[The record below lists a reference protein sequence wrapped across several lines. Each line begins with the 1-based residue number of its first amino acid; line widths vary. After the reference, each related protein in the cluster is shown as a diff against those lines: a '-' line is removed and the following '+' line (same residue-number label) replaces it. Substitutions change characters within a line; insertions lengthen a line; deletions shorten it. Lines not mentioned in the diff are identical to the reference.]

1 MNVLEEAIA
10 AYQTLLGKDFCLTI
24 GTAQRE
30 ILKIK
35 FFFLPEHFI
44 HLSGIGKLK
53 DLADIN
59 GTKSRKNLYRRLVT
73 GDIEYQYIQA
83 SAFFSEI
90 DKRLHDF
97 VMLPQLLNNL
107 TNSKIIIKFNP
118 ALAGTRITADF
129 LLYRKENEAIY
140 HLFLK
145 EHGDGI
151 FAPVSFFSRN
161 SPKFLLRQT
170 KLKILNVEILDRK

>member
-59 GTKSRKNLYRRLVT
+59 GTKSRKNLYRRLVIMNGT
-73 GDIEYQYIQA
+73 LSSGMTRRE
-83 SAFFSEI
+83 S
-90 DKRLHDF
+90 
-97 VMLPQLLNNL
+97 LPRNL
-107 TNSKIIIKFNP
+107 ISCSWIMP
-118 ALAGTRITADF
+118 R
-129 LLYRKENEAIY
+129 Y
-140 HLFLK
+140 
-145 EHGDGI
+145 
-151 FAPVSFFSRN
+151 
-161 SPKFLLRQT
+161 
-170 KLKILNVEILDRK
+170 